1 MSLDLSSYTSI
12 QSNFF
17 VRIIRSLAGGGTE
30 IINFSD
36 YHRAITIDSV
46 SYTGLGSLL
55 AITESQADLRITS
68 SELTLSV
75 SGIPTDNLADL
86 VNDDIRGSRLE
97 VDRVVFDPTTGVILD
112 IPGNPAGRFRG
123 FVNTVSVSED
133 WDTNTRD
140 ASLVINLV
148 ATSQVGLLANRRGGR
163 ATNPWEQRAL
173 YPGDKSFDRV
183 PNIANANYNF
193 GAP

>member
-1 MSLDLSSYTSI
+1 
-12 QSNFF
+12 
-17 VRIIRSLAGGGTE
+17 
-30 IINFSD
+30 
-36 YHRAITIDSV
+36 
-46 SYTGLGSLL
+46 L

-97 VDRVVFDPTTGVILD
+97 VDRVVFDPTTGVVLA

-133 WDTNTRD
+133 WDTATRD

-148 ATSQVGLLANRRGGR
+148 ATSQVGLLANRRAGR
-163 ATNPWEQRAL
+163 ATNPWEQRGL
-173 YPGDKSFDRV
+173 YSGDKSFDRV